1 MIDREGVR
9 AKIAEVL
16 RHPVS
21 RITDDAELRSLVQ
34 DSFVLVEM
42 VIELQESFGFRLV
55 QDDLREVRTVGDL
68 LRTVEA
74 KSKR

>member
-1 MIDREGVR
+1 MTDPEAVR
-9 AKIAEVL
+9 AKIGEVL

-21 RITDDAELRSLVQ
+21 QITDDAELRSLVQ

-55 QDDLREVRTVGDL
+55 QDDLRDVRTVGDL
-68 LRTVEA
+68 LRVVAE
-74 KSKR
+74 KGG